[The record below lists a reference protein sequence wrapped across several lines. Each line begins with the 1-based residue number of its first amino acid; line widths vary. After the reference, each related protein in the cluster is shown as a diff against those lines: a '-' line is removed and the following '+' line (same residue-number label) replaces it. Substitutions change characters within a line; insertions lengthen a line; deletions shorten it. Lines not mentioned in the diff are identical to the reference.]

1 MLILHWKEL
10 LFKKISYFIVLF
22 LFGTSTYILFFNLLN
37 LGNNN
42 QLLIGEVVLLLF
54 ISVVFVFL
62 FYKIA
67 KEYLDI
73 KLVRQDL
80 IIFFL
85 ILFFFNYNVYG
96 LIPFNAS
103 RSNTVIIMEY
113 LNSQNGESLDK
124 NEILVYVND
133 KYFYEY
139 DAVQKRLDEQ
149 VNAGNI
155 IKSGDKYK
163 ISNRGAF
170 ILNLFGF
177 ITNIYGIENNFISN
191 NWTKLVE
198 NLFLIIV
205 KVYSFLI
212 NIGKN

>member
-1 MLILHWKEL
+1 MPHRE
-10 LFKKISYFIVLF
+10 S
-22 LFGTSTYILFFNLLN
+22 
-37 LGNNN
+37 
-42 QLLIGEVVLLLF
+42 
-54 ISVVFVFL
+54 
-62 FYKIA
+62 
-67 KEYLDI
+67 
-73 KLVRQDL
+73 
-80 IIFFL
+80 
-85 ILFFFNYNVYG
+85 
-96 LIPFNAS
+96 S
-103 RSNTVIIMEY
+103 RSFHVTNSFHKADPSHDWKCFEY

-191 NWTKLVE
+191 N
-198 NLFLIIV
+198 
-205 KVYSFLI
+205 
-212 NIGKN
+212 